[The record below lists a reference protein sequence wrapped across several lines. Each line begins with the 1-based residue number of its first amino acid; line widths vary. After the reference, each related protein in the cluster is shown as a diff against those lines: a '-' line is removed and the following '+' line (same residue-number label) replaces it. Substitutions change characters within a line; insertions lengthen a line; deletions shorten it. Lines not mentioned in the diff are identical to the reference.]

1 MILTKKFG
9 KRPLTLAVAAAV
21 VPVLATTA
29 QAQTSRGASAILE
42 EVVVTATKRAEN
54 LQDVPISVQA
64 LTGDSMRAQGAMT
77 FDDYVNFMPN
87 VTEAGNG
94 PGNKEIYI
102 RGSATE
108 QSSVTV
114 ALAQGSAPGV
124 ALYLDET
131 PVSLGS
137 RNLDIYATDIER
149 IETLSG
155 PQGTLFGASSQAGTI
170 RMITNKPVIGEAEAS
185 IDAGFAN
192 TSGGADSN
200 NIEGMLNLPIGDD
213 MALRFVGY
221 SNTQGGWID
230 NKSATFTPNGEII
243 DRNSIG
249 FGPYFGDFVNTNI
262 TSTNN
267 NSIAGSDQN
276 EAKYSGYR
284 AGFKW
289 DVNEDWSALVQRS
302 SQQLDVDGSFLV
314 DPSVGAEAQ
323 EKYVAEYN
331 RDEFELTTLTV
342 EGRVAGLDVVYAGS
356 FLEREMDALVDYT
369 HYNNGGGYI
378 TYYLCS
384 GNIYN
389 GLFEADGSNPGQN
402 TCFDPTKQ
410 YRDTSSNERTTHEL
424 RISSD
429 PDNRLRFLAGV
440 YSGDVETKT
449 IGEFQYFSTGD
460 AFSEFNGSSY
470 GSDPYQLANLTMP
483 VAGVNQ
489 VGPTSAETTFFNDYT
504 RTEKEF
510 AFFGQVA
517 FDINDSLTATFSAR
531 SYELESQLR
540 GASNFSFG
548 CRYGGSGRGGAE
560 AGFCNSHR
568 FSNSPTDRFLVLGAV
583 NAGTMTEAEFLGTY
597 NYPGAVSDSATF
609 AWGGPKLMFRGS
621 ESANDNVDAWAAIQD
636 GRLDIS
642 SIKPNGATEEDDVII
657 RASLDWQVNDDIMVY
672 GVYSE
677 GYRPATQNRNAGQMA
692 SANKRPDPGVYEGYI
707 VPAVAVTDTLENMEL
722 GMKSEL
728 MDGRLRLNAV
738 AYRTE
743 IDNLQVSRF
752 DPSNVAFLVFMENV
766 GDAETRGLDVD
777 FIYLA
782 SQNLTLSGAF
792 SFLDTE
798 ITRLNPQ
805 LEGIAAPVGSELPLS
820 ASLSGNIRARYD
832 FQWNGGDA
840 WLNGAIV
847 YRGES
852 VSGIAGS
859 ANFMEDTQLLAYG
872 RGSGFGIQNDGGVF
886 GTPDGTV
893 ANGRYVNDA
902 ATLINVGAG
911 YGRDNWTAELYVNN
925 LFGEE
930 GYIVQPAGKYTPEA
944 SMMRPRTMGV
954 RLSYSF

>member
-1 MILTKKFG
+1 MFLTKKFG

-77 FDDYVNFMPN
+77 FDDYVNFLPN
-87 VTEAGNG
+87 VVDAGNG
-94 PGNKEIYI
+94 PGSKEVYM

-131 PVSLGS
+131 PVSLGA
-137 RNLDIYATDIER
+137 RNLDVYATDIER

-170 RMITNKPVIGEAEAS
+170 RMITNKPVIGETEAR
-185 IDAGFAN
+185 IDAGFAS
-192 TSGGADSN
+192 TSGGAESDN
-200 NIEGMLNLPIGDD
+200 VEAMLNLPIGDN

-230 NKSATFTPNGEII
+230 NKRATFTPNGEVI

-249 FGPYFGDFVNTNI
+249 FGPQLVDYPNSDI
-262 TSTNN
+262 QSTNN
-267 NSIAGSDQN
+267 NAIARSDQN
-276 EAKYSGYR
+276 EAKYSGFR

-289 DVNEDWSALVQRS
+289 DINEDWSALVQHS
-302 SQQLDVDGSFLV
+302 SQDLDVDGSFLV

-342 EGRVAGLDVVYAGS
+342 EGRIAGLDVVYATS
-356 FLEREMDALVDYT
+356 SLDREIDALIDYT

-384 GNIYN
+384 GDYS
-389 GLFEADGSNPGQN
+389 DGSGLDRTTQN
-402 TCFDPTKQ
+402 TCFDPTKMYQ
-410 YRDTSSNERTTHEL
+410 DTSSNERTTHEL

-440 YSGDVETKT
+440 YASDVETKT
-449 IGEFQYFSTGD
+449 LGEFQYRSTGA
-460 AFSEFNGSSY
+460 AFSEFNLRNYDSA
-470 GSDPYQLANLTMP
+470 PYQTANETIP
-483 VAGVNQ
+483 GVAGTNQ
-489 VGPTSAETTFFNDYT
+489 VGPAGPTTTFYNDFT
-504 RTEKEF
+504 RGEEEV

-517 FDINDSLTATFSAR
+517 FDISDDLTATFSAR
-531 SYELESQLR
+531 RYELETQLQ

-548 CRYGGSGRGGAE
+548 CRYEGNGGGGA
-560 AGFCNSHR
+560 ADGFCNSHL
-568 FSNSPTDRFLVLGAV
+568 FSNSVTDRFLTLGAL
-583 NAGTMTEAEFLGTY
+583 NAGNISQAEFE
-597 NYPGAVSDSATF
+597 ATRSW
-609 AWGGPKLMFRGS
+609 AGGSLDMFRGGG
-621 ESANDNVDAWAAIQD
+621 DNTKTFAAIQA
-636 GRLDIS
+636 GNLDIS
-642 SIKPNGATEEDDVII
+642 KINPDGSTTEEATII
-657 RASLDWQVNDDIMVY
+657 RLSLDWQMNDDVMIY

-677 GYRPATQNRNAGQMA
+677 GYRPATQNRNAGQLA
-692 SANKRPDPGVYEGYI
+692 TNQCDPDEPNFATCQANNPYDGYV
-707 VPAVAVTDTLENMEL
+707 VPAVAVTDTLENLEL

-743 IDNLQVSRF
+743 IENLQVSRF
-752 DPSNVAFLVFMENV
+752 DPSNVAFLVFMENI
-766 GDAETRGLDVD
+766 GDAETSGIDLD
-777 FIYLA
+777 FIYMA
-782 SQNLTLSGAF
+782 SDNLTLSGAV
-792 SFLDTE
+792 STLDTE
-798 ITRLNPQ
+798 LTRINSQLND
-805 LEGIAAPVGSELPLS
+805 IAVPVGSELPFAPS
-820 ASLSGNIRARYD
+820 FSGNIRARYD

-840 WLNGAIV
+840 WLNAALV
-847 YRGES
+847 YRGAT
-852 VSGIAGS
+852 VSGIVGS
-859 ANFMEDTQLLAYG
+859 GAFMEDTQSLAYG
-872 RGSGFGIQNDGGVF
+872 RSSGFGLQNEGGVF
-886 GTPDGTV
+886 GTVEDS
-893 ANGRYVNDA
+893 NGDIPLNSRYKNDA
-902 ATLINVGAG
+902 ATTINVGMG
-911 YGRDNWTAELYVNN
+911 YGRDNWTAEVYINN
-925 LFGEE
+925 LTGEE
-930 GYIVQPAGKYTPEA
+930 GYVVQTAGKFTPEA
-944 SMMRPRTMGV
+944 SMMRPRTMGL